1 MFGEILKW
9 EYKLNYLQ
17 KAFTRRIVNKVL
29 KIGHKPADVPLDE
42 KARIEDIKK
51 LRILED
57 NIESSKRFSSF
68 PKLAATLTDCDKAA
82 INIVSEKSQH
92 CKVNFGMSTIEN
104 IAMKEIPREL
114 SVCAH
119 VLNNDSKPLMIDDL
133 TKDQRTKHVF
143 ELNNSLLNKTF
154 PKFYAGSPII
164 TSNGFTL
171 GSFCVFNS
179 KPKTLNHS
187 KLEGLRMLA
196 DQFIDLYESTKEDYE
211 VETSTEK
218 SSGEK
223 INGEYYSSAS
233 VLFCDFSGFTNKTE
247 KLQPGE
253 LVEILDMFFTGFDKI
268 IERFSLKKVKTI
280 GDAYMAVGGVPDL
293 NSNHAERVVLAA
305 KEIINFV
312 KGVNYQQ
319 SAIGKDL
326 WYVRIGVHSGPIISG
341 KTSSSFDIWGD
352 TVNIASRLESSGK
365 EMKIHISDHTKE
377 LLPSSIKTT
386 NSNLVSL
393 RGKGD
398 FNSCFINDE

>member
-1 MFGEILKW
+1 MKI
-9 EYKLNYLQ
+9 LQ
-17 KAFTRRIVNKVL
+17 KAFNNHIVNKIVDL
-29 KIGHKPADVPLDE
+29 GHKPAPKPE
-42 KARIEDIKK
+42 NEEARLNDLENLKIIE
-51 LRILED
+51 E
-57 NIESSKRFSSF
+57 NISKSKRFSSF
-68 PKLAATLTDCDKAA
+68 PQLAATLTECDKAA
-82 INIVSEKSQH
+82 INIVDETSQH
-92 CKVNFGMSTIEN
+92 CKVNFGMDAMEN
-104 IAMKEIPREL
+104 MMTKEIPREL

-119 VLNNDSKPLMIDDL
+119 VLNNDSGSLVINDL
-133 TKDQRTKHVF
+133 TKDDRTKHVF
-143 ELNNSLLNKTF
+143 ELNNPIINNTF
-154 PKFYAGSPII
+154 PRFYAGSPII
-164 TSNGFTL
+164 TSNGYIL

-179 KPKTLNHS
+179 KPKSLDSS
-187 KLEGLRMLA
+187 KVEGLRMLA
-196 DQFIDLYESTKEDYE
+196 DQFIDLYESTRSDYQRGIEDE
-211 VETSTEK
+211 SQ
-218 SSGEK
+218 SQDK
-223 INGEYYSSAS
+223 IRGEYYSSS
-233 VLFCDFSGFTNKTE
+233 TILFCDFVGFTKKTE
-247 KLQPGE
+247 KMQPGE
-253 LVEILDMFFTGFDKI
+253 LIEVLDSFFNGFDKI
-268 IERFSLKKVKTI
+268 IERFELKKVKTI
-280 GDAYMAVGGVPDL
+280 GDAYMAVGGIPDL
-293 NSNHAERVVLAA
+293 NSNHAERTVLAA

>member
-1 MFGEILKW
+1 M
-9 EYKLNYLQ
+9 NYLQ

-42 KARIEDIKK
+42 EARIEDIKK

-143 ELNNSLLNKTF
+143 ELNNSLFNKTF

-179 KPKTLNHS
+179 KPKTLKHS

-218 SSGEK
+218 SSSEK

-365 EMKIHISDHTKE
+365 EMKIHISDRTKE
-377 LLPSSIKTT
+377 LLPSSIKTS

-393 RGKGD
+393 RGNCLLYTSPSPRD
-398 FNSCFINDE
+398 MRRSRMPSSA

>member
-196 DQFIDLYESTKEDYE
+196 DQFMTYMKVLRKTTKW
-211 VETSTEK
+211 K
-218 SSGEK
+218 LHRK
-223 INGEYYSSAS
+223 ILKRKNKWRI
-233 VLFCDFSGFTNKTE
+233 LFLCICPFCDFSGFTNKTE

-393 RGKGD
+393 RGKG
-398 FNSCFINDE
+398 ILIVVL